1 MWRQRVAGLF
11 LAAAVF
17 AASPA
22 AAYQVF
28 EVGGDGACDF
38 TSIQA
43 AVNAAATAPGT
54 DGIIIARNITYTA
67 QHIVVQD
74 QSVIIQGG
82 YEDCGDF
89 DVENELTT
97 INGAG
102 NGGAAVFAF
111 RGNASVLLSNLFI
124 RGANRSGDADGGGID
139 YAGSADLTIQKSTI
153 SLNSAG
159 YGAGI
164 NFRGTGGQAV
174 LTILNDVL
182 VLNNTAQTSGG
193 GIRVEGSADL
203 RIDSPQTYIA
213 FNHALDGYGGGVEV
227 IGPAQASISS
237 PGYNGAGVISFNDAA
252 RGGGLSVNAG
262 PDNENE
268 AYAHLFTSDPQ
279 QPVQISNN
287 SASLTGGGIYVQPN
301 VVFDLSGYH
310 PQAATLCA
318 SQFRID
324 DNIASTGSAIH
335 TDTDDYNLGLDDI
348 GGDVRLYTDPASCP
362 GIPGSPPA
370 VACAQ
375 GLECNTLDRNVAED
389 TSGQPTQGATM
400 LLWKESFLRIY
411 GLHMRDNVAAQML
424 RLDDTDADVR
434 NALIANNSAEG
445 DLILI
450 QTEGD
455 YGLTLRGTT
464 IADNAIGGS
473 VVRTGNDIE
482 LGNLIIAQPF
492 VPAFSVDEFPQGFFE
507 YIVSSNSGGL
517 PVQPNILQA
526 TPSFVDGLSRNYRL
540 AFGSPGMDFAPAAGA
555 YDLDGNPRDVDLAG
569 VPNAFGPRDVGA
581 YESQLG
587 CVAQADTIFC
597 DGFDE

>member
-1 MWRQRVAGLF
+1 MWQQRLAGLL
-11 LAAAVF
+11 LAATVF

-22 AAYQVF
+22 AGFQVF
-28 EVGGDGACDF
+28 TVGGDAACGF

-43 AVNAAATAPGT
+43 AVNAAAAAPGA
-54 DGIIIARNITYTA
+54 DYVFIARNRVYTA
-67 QHIVVQD
+67 QNIVVQD
-74 QSVIIQGG
+74 QPVIIEGG
-82 YEDCGDF
+82 FDNCSDF
-89 DVENELTT
+89 VIESEMTT

-102 NGGAAVFAF
+102 NNGGAVFAF

-124 RGANRSGDADGGGID
+124 RGANRSSDADGGGID

-164 NFRGTGGQAV
+164 NFRGTSDQAV

-193 GIRVEGSADL
+193 GIRVEGNADL

-227 IGPAQASISS
+227 IGPARASISS

-262 PDNENE
+262 SDIQSD
-268 AYAHLFTSDPQ
+268 AYVHLFTSDPQ

-287 SASLTGGGIYVQPN
+287 SASLTAGGIYVQPN
-301 VVFDLSGYH
+301 VIFDLSGYH
-310 PQAATLCA
+310 PQGATLCA
-318 SQFRID
+318 SQVRID

-348 GGDVRLYTDPASCP
+348 GGDVRLYTDPASCS

-375 GLECNTLDRNVAED
+375 GVECNTMDRNVTED
-389 TSGQPTQGATM
+389 SNGQPTPGATI
-400 LLWKESFLRIY
+400 LTWKDSFLRIY
-411 GLHMRDNVAAQML
+411 GLRMRDNEGGYGL
-424 RLDDTDADVR
+424 YLIDSDADMR
-434 NALIANNSAEG
+434 NALVANNTYSG
-445 DLILI
+445 DLFRVDTDGE
-450 QTEGD
+450 QGMV
-455 YGLTLRGTT
+455 LRGTT

-473 VVRTGNDIE
+473 VVRTGNDVE

-492 VPAFSVDEFPQGFFE
+492 VPAYSVDEFPQGFFE

-517 PVQPNILQA
+517 PVQPNIVQA

-540 AFGSPGMDFAPAAGA
+540 ALGSPGMDFAPAAGA
-555 YDLDGNPRDVDLAG
+555 FDLDGNPRDVDLGG
-569 VPNAFGPRDVGA
+569 VPNVFGPRDIGA
-581 YESQLG
+581 YETQLG